1 MVFYR
6 NALFVAAAIASAGAT
21 LAAPAH
27 AAIIV
32 DGNLGDWNVT
42 VADNN
47 GSNFASA
54 NTSYGIA
61 GGPFIEDQ
69 SDTAG
74 DGGYVG
80 PEYGGQ
86 NYDAEFMAAA
96 LNGTTLY
103 LALATGQRP
112 DNGLQR
118 YSPGDIRIVANG
130 TTTYGIEVG
139 GGAGGGAG
147 TAQTEGAAGTTYT
160 LNSQGYTSSATSTS
174 AAQTVGSIWKNV
186 TWINDP
192 LGLHSPVQ
200 FAINGGSTQVG
211 TADYIYTRNTVTNQH
226 AIIELSFDV
235 SAIIGSGGGLL
246 DITWGP
252 SCSNDLAEVFV
263 VVPSHD
269 IPNPEPATLALF
281 AFGLGAAA
289 LRRRR
294 VA

>member
-1 MVFYR
+1 MVSRR
-6 NALFVAAAIASAGAT
+6 NVFIAAAIASAGALT
-21 LAAPAH
+21 APAR
-27 AAIIV
+27 AAIVV
-32 DGNLGDWNVT
+32 DGNLGDWNVSI
-42 VADNN
+42 ADNN
-47 GSNFASA
+47 GSHFTTA

-69 SDTAG
+69 NDNTG

-96 LNGTTLY
+96 RNGNTLY
-103 LALATGQRP
+103 LALVTGQRP

-118 YSPGDIRIVANG
+118 YSPGDIRIVANA

-139 GGAGGGAG
+139 GGAGGGSG
-147 TAQTEGAAGTTYT
+147 TAQTEGAAGTTYVLT
-160 LNSQGYTSSATSTS
+160 SQGYTSSAGAAS

-192 LGLHSPVQ
+192 LGLSSPVQ
-200 FAINGGSTQVG
+200 FAINGGSSQVG
-211 TADYIYTRNTVTNQH
+211 TADYVYTRNTFTAQH
-226 AIIELSFDV
+226 AVIELSFDV
-235 SAIIGSGGGLL
+235 SAMIGSDAGLL

-263 VVPSHD
+263 VVPSRD
-269 IPNPEPATLALF
+269 IPSPEPATLTLFGFGFGAL
-281 AFGLGAAA
+281 A

-294 VA
+294 R